1 MLVYVHWFLK
11 LQQMTCLYH
20 EQLYDAVSCYIYM
33 YSCQQE
39 QYPWK
44 ALCIHWLVYQ
54 TAHTSSNEFKEVPEN
69 GGCLDPKTSGHRHAT
84 QRMKKQSDVSR
95 CIPWY
100 VLQRVWSLADV
111 GIHIFAAVATVSRSL
126 PANETKKI
134 LLFLAPQWGRFR
146 PIHPIHPSFPLQGS
160 TFRFCRTSQWC
171 CTTKGRQSRWVDGH
185 CLQRVDTYTSQC
197 ERRVTVCSEHHD
209 FWEL

>member
-1 MLVYVHWFLK
+1 MYSIIIFGLFKMLVYVHWFLK

-69 GGCLDPKTSGHRHAT
+69 GGCLDPKTSEHRHAT

-126 PANETKKI
+126 PANETKKNTAVSGTSMGKI
-134 LLFLAPQWGRFR
+134 SSHSSDSSIISTARINLSLL
-146 PIHPIHPSFPLQGS
+146 
-160 TFRFCRTSQWC
+160 
-171 CTTKGRQSRWVDGH
+171 
-185 CLQRVDTYTSQC
+185 
-197 ERRVTVCSEHHD
+197 
-209 FWEL
+209 